1 MFAKGEYSGTSV
13 WATWSRRA
21 TAAIDLPGSG
31 LKDSWVGIDGVRGP
45 AAGASLFTKSNGG
58 DPRHDRPDHAAVVQA

>member
-1 MFAKGEYSGTSV
+1 MFAKGEYSGRSV

-31 LKDSWVGIDGVRGP
+31 LNDSWVGINGARGP
-45 AAGASLFTKSNGG
+45 AAGASVFTKSKG